1 MNKAAATAKGVAK
14 AAEIKVTKNEP
25 AIIGKAPT
33 KGVPSSATVPGFQ
46 MLFVKKSPNDTP
58 SVTKVDIPLLMTKYR
73 MDSTM
78 KTMTV
83 VLIRLMVR
91 PNDSNLRLL
100 DFFIK
105 FPGVI
110 SKRNP
115 PLKL

>member
-1 MNKAAATAKGVAK
+1 
-14 AAEIKVTKNEP
+14 
-25 AIIGKAPT
+25 
-33 KGVPSSATVPGFQ
+33 VPSSATVPGFQ